1 MTATHL
7 SSNASPVSTVSNAA
21 NVSNTSIVWQ
31 MDPMALDARLRDFL
45 QEDIG
50 HVDLT
55 ATLMVD
61 EAMTGRFE
69 MRAREPMTIAG
80 LAVAARVFSLY
91 DAGIDI
97 ERLSADG
104 QTVPEGAVL
113 MRLQG
118 PARSLLTVERT
129 ALNLIQHLS
138 GIATLTARYVER
150 IAGTGAQLVDT
161 RKTTPGLRALEK
173 HAVACGGGRNHRLG
187 LDSGGMLK
195 DNHIAVCGG
204 IAEAVARARSRVPV
218 LTRIEVEC
226 DRLDQV
232 EEALAA
238 GADVIMLDNMP
249 VETMRRAV
257 ELVNGRVPLEAS
269 GGVRLETI
277 RDIAETGVDFISVG
291 RITQSAPAV
300 DIGLDDVDA
309 PSMQAS

>member
-1 MTATHL
+1 
-7 SSNASPVSTVSNAA
+7 
-21 NVSNTSIVWQ
+21 
-31 MDPMALDARLRDFL
+31 MALDARLRDFL
-45 QEDIG
+45 SEDIG

-55 ATLMVD
+55 ATLMID
-61 EAMTGRFE
+61 EDSTGRFE
-69 MRAREPMTIAG
+69 MRAREPMTLAG
-80 LAVAARVFSLY
+80 LSVAARVFSLY
-91 DAGIDI
+91 DPTIDI
-97 ERLSADG
+97 EMSATDG
-104 QTVPEGAVL
+104 ETVAEGTTL

-138 GIATLTARYVER
+138 GIATLTAQYAER
-150 IAGTGAQLVDT
+150 IADTRAQLVDT

-187 LDSGGMLK
+187 LDSGVMLK
-195 DNHIAVCGG
+195 DNHIAVCGS
-204 IAEAVARARSRVPV
+204 ITAAVARARSRVPV

-238 GADVIMLDNMP
+238 GADIIMLDNMSTT
-249 VETMRRAV
+249 TMKSAV
-257 ELVNGRVPLEAS
+257 ELVAGRVPLEAS

-291 RITQSAPAV
+291 RLTQSAPAV
-300 DIGLDDVDA
+300 DIGLDDVPDDLVRT
-309 PSMQAS
+309 PLSSPVSPRCN